1 MNDDDRD
8 LILDLVEG
16 RLDTEDAGRA
26 LARIQADD
34 ELSRAYAEQTMVKA
48 EMSGVEPVHLT
59 DRERETLRAALIS
72 QLHLEPPVTAPPAK
86 PTRPAWW
93 LPATGV
99 VAAAAVVT
107 AIVVLPS
114 STTTP
119 SGFQAAESARAT
131 TSRED
136 APEAG
141 SPAADEMLAFDQAS
155 ADGGQTSVIGVENID
170 PEELLTAVA
179 GATDEGAVRDA
190 LETLGLGAEV
200 PVDQASLDGCHDD
213 LLAQIP
219 DAAAG
224 ALVLGADQ
232 DGGTTVVHFGITE
245 DSGID
250 RIVSVDLSDCSVVH
264 QTD

>member
-16 RLDTEDAGRA
+16 RLDTEDAERA
-26 LARIQADD
+26 MSRIQEDD
-34 ELSRAYAEQTMVKA
+34 ELSRAYTDQTMAKTEV
-48 EMSGVEPVHLT
+48 SGLEPVHLT
-59 DRERETLRAALIS
+59 DHEREILRAGLIS
-72 QLHLEPPVTAPPAK
+72 QLRLEPTVATLPAK
-86 PTRPAWW
+86 PTRQSWW

-114 STTTP
+114 STTVP
-119 SGFQAAESARAT
+119 SGFQAAERANAT
-131 TSRED
+131 TSGEA
-136 APEAG
+136 APQAG
-141 SPAADEMLAFDQAS
+141 SPVADEMMAFDQS
-155 ADGGQTSVIGVENID
+155 SQDGGQATVIGVENID

-179 GATDEGAVRDA
+179 GATDEEAVRGA
-190 LETLGLGAEV
+190 LETLGLGEEV
-200 PVDQASLDGCHDD
+200 AIDQASLDDCRDD
-213 LLAQIP
+213 VVAHLTDTAVS
-219 DAAAG
+219 

-232 DGGTTVVHFGITE
+232 DGETTVVHFGITE

-250 RIVSVDLSDCSVVH
+250 RIVSVNLSDCSVVH